1 MNDPFVRTKTGVSA
15 APDVALEALVE
26 SLVRGE
32 CGEHD
37 FVRDV
42 AILRK
47 STPEPDWNV
56 LDLLDQ
62 RCTRGQISP
71 TQLRSVKAK
80 IEQWEVDDKNYGVT
94 VRLDSTVKAAPPAS
108 ITAPAPASLPVP
120 TMIERLV
127 AQVAK
132 APLDRPLPA
141 NPVLG
146 ATPNGRV
153 ISATPH
159 SPDGRVLRNR
169 YIIEKLLGRGGMGS
183 VYKAVDQ
190 FRADL
195 PEDSRHVAIK
205 ILHEKV
211 SQRPEIFS
219 DLRREFYCAQALSH
233 PNIVNVYEVDH
244 DGDVIFFTME
254 YLEGELLSGVI
265 ERMQPRPLAR
275 DHAWT
280 IIRDVG
286 AGLAHA
292 HLHKVVHGDL
302 KPQNV
307 MITNLGEV
315 RILDFGAS
323 SKSLRS
329 RVSNPTVTKVQPPSV
344 TAAYASCELLEGQG
358 TDPRDDLYA
367 LACLAYELLA
377 GAHPFRRRR
386 ATEARDVGMV
396 PRRPLGL
403 NSRQWK
409 MLLQGLQWSREHRS
423 ISVKDWIVGLDIKPG
438 LERLPAPQV
447 LGSRHTPMWDLP
459 TVRYAT
465 ALAVLVAVLGIGVAV
480 NRKSENT
487 PLIVGN
493 GGRTAAPV
501 ANLLPSKPQAA
512 LPVPLVMPA
521 LPEAPAPQIVSTV
534 EAAVRS
540 PVANEVTS
548 GVRTKSVV
556 RVRVVSKATPK
567 KVLLAANAI
576 STVSFA
582 APTFRVT
589 GSGKFAEIRIIRSN
603 AAAAQDSFVW
613 WTEASSAIPGL
624 DFVVQPRMRQFFLKG
639 SHSAKL
645 FVKILPNVA
654 RKRSVEIILGL
665 SEPSAGTK
673 LGVFSHARIVI
684 PARRS

>member
-1 MNDPFVRTKTGVSA
+1 MNDSFVRTKFGASA
-15 APDVALEALVE
+15 QPNVALEALVE

-37 FVRDV
+37 FVRDM

-47 STPEPDWNV
+47 STPECDWNV
-56 LDLLDQ
+56 LELLDQ
-62 RCTRGQISP
+62 RCKRGQISSS
-71 TQLRSVKAK
+71 QLRSVEAK

-94 VRLDSTVKAAPPAS
+94 VRLDSTV
-108 ITAPAPASLPVP
+108 SLPVP

-132 APLDRPLPA
+132 VPVEPPLAA
-141 NPVLG
+141 NPIQG
-146 ATPNGRV
+146 GTPIERV
-153 ISATPH
+153 IAGVQH
-159 SPDGRVLRNR
+159 GPDGRVLRNR

-183 VYKAVDQ
+183 VYKAIDQ

-244 DGDVIFFTME
+244 DDDVIFFTME

-307 MITNLGEV
+307 MITNLGEI

-323 SKSLRS
+323 SKSFRS
-329 RVSNPTVTKVQPPSV
+329 YAASATVVKAHPPSV
-344 TAAYASCELLEGQG
+344 TLAYASCELLEGQG

-377 GAHPFRRRR
+377 GEHPFRRRR
-386 ATEARDVGMV
+386 ATEARDVGMA

-403 NSRQWK
+403 NLRQWK
-409 MLLQGLQWSREHRS
+409 TLLHGLQWSREKRS
-423 ISVKDWIVGLDIKPG
+423 ISVQDWIAGLDIKPG

-447 LGSRHTPMWDLP
+447 LGTRHTPVWDLP
-459 TVRYAT
+459 TVRYAS
-465 ALAVLVAVLGIGVAV
+465 ALAMLVAVLAVGVAI
-480 NRKSENT
+480 NRKAENT
-487 PLIVGN
+487 PLPVSNVAVTAQPIVSPVPAKPL
-493 GGRTAAPV
+493 AA
-501 ANLLPSKPQAA
+501 LLPERAVTPPPTEVQT
-512 LPVPLVMPA
+512 
-521 LPEAPAPQIVSTV
+521 PEVVRTVESTV
-534 EAAVRS
+534 TS
-540 PVANEVTS
+540 PVAKRVAPRAKANIF
-548 GVRTKSVV
+548 VRPAVL
-556 RVRVVSKATPK
+556 SKPMPK
-567 KVLLAANAI
+567 KALVAASAI

-582 APTFRVT
+582 ATIFRIT

-613 WTEASSAIPGL
+613 WTEAGSAIPGV
-624 DFVVQPRMRQFFLKG
+624 DFVLQPRMRQFFLKG

-645 FVKILPNVA
+645 FVKILPNLA
-654 RKRSVEIILGL
+654 RKHSVEIILGL
-665 SEPSAGTK
+665 SEPSKGTK
-673 LGVFSHARIVI
+673 LGVFTHARIVI
-684 PARRS
+684 PAGRK